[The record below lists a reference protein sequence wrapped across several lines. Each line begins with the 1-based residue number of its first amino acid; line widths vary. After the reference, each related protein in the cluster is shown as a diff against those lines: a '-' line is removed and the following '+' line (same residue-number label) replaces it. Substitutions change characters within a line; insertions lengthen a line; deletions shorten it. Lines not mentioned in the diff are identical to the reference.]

1 VLSNLLIA
9 DTDAVALIAS
19 LIDFLGPG
27 GIERK
32 FDQLSKAMQ
41 HGSPLL
47 KKYWIRP
54 QGRLWLGVAEVCRST
69 SKSVHGDLRTQSAR
83 VALVFAR
90 VLAVVVPTMPEWKR
104 KEVRDRI
111 LVDEPIAPIFIE
123 LNTSAHYILRGY
135 QLDWIRPSMT
145 PGVRTA
151 EMIVRGPDGEAEIEC
166 KSSTVDS
173 GRKVTRRAFYE
184 LCDRIVHKFAAIS
197 RRTGEAKVEIHL
209 GSRIRSSASWQHAV
223 CSTVV
228 DALSDGDQ
236 HSLPDNGYVSAVW
249 IEPVRALSDPDKIDY
264 LRQTVSQFDQGM
276 MYVDRNPDGSVDRML
291 TLVCRSLER
300 DHVVKAIR
308 KSLKGA
314 LHQFSGIRPARIV
327 CYVPEVTSLEEL
339 KSGSALQ
346 VMTGEFFL
354 KHDEFLHS
362 VVYVS
367 DPVETQLED
376 GLESLIQGLTF
387 TNARF
392 RGSFPA
398 DVTRS

>member
-1 VLSNLLIA
+1 MLSNLLIA
-9 DTDAVALIAS
+9 EADAVALVAS
-19 LIDFLGPG
+19 LIDFLGPS

-32 FDQLSKAMQ
+32 LDQLSKAIQ

-54 QGRLWLGVAEVCRST
+54 QGQLWLGVAEICRSA
-69 SKSVHGDLRTQSAR
+69 SEQSEGDLRTQSAR

-90 VLAVVVPTMPEWKR
+90 VLSVVVPTMPEWKR
-104 KEVRDRI
+104 KDLRDRI
-111 LVDEPIAPIFIE
+111 LADQAIAPIFIE
-123 LNTSAHYILRGY
+123 LTTSAHYTLRGY
-135 QLDWIRPSMT
+135 QVDWIEPSTT
-145 PGVRTA
+145 PGLRTA

-173 GRKVTRRAFYE
+173 GRKVTRRAFYA
-184 LCDRIVHKFAAIS
+184 LCDRIVDEFSAFS
-197 RRTGEAKVEIHL
+197 RRTGEAKVEIYL
-209 GSRIRSSASWQHAV
+209 GSRIRSSSSWQDAV
-223 CSTVV
+223 CAAVV
-228 DALSDGDQ
+228 DALSDGHQ
-236 HSLPDNGYVSAVW
+236 HPLPDNGYVSANWVERARGLT
-249 IEPVRALSDPDKIDY
+249 EPERLDY

-276 MYVDRNPDGSVDRML
+276 GYVDLNPDRSVGRML
-291 TLVCRSLER
+291 TVVCRSLEA

-308 KSLKGA
+308 KSLKDA
-314 LHQFSGIRPARIV
+314 LDQFSGTRPARIV
-327 CYVPEVTSLEEL
+327 CYVPEVASLEVL
-339 KSGSALQ
+339 KSGSALH
-346 VMTGEFFL
+346 VMTGEFFQ

-367 DPVETQLED
+367 DPMETQLAD

-398 DVTRS
+398 DVR